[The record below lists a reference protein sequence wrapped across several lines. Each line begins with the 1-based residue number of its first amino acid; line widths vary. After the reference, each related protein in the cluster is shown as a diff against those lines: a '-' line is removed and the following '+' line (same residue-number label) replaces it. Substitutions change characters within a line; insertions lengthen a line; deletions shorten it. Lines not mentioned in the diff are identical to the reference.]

1 VLTRLADGT
10 PILIRPIREDDKQL
24 LASGLDR
31 LSEES
36 RQMRFLSAK
45 PRFTSRELRYL
56 TEVDGV
62 DHIAYV
68 ALRGDAPRELVAVAR
83 LVRRPDRPDRAEVA
97 VTVGDPW
104 QHKGLG
110 TVLGN
115 VLATAA
121 RDRGV
126 RWLDAT
132 MAAENAAA
140 HRLFAHIS
148 SQLELAR
155 VGGVD
160 ELSADLAAA

>member
-1 VLTRLADGT
+1 V
-10 PILIRPIREDDKQL
+10 K
-24 LASGLDR
+24 
-31 LSEES
+31 
-36 RQMRFLSAK
+36 
-45 PRFTSRELRYL
+45 
-56 TEVDGV
+56 
-62 DHIAYV
+62 
-68 ALRGDAPRELVAVAR
+68 
-83 LVRRPDRPDRAEVA
+83 RPDRAEVA

-126 RWLDAT
+126 RWLEAT
-132 MAAENAAA
+132 MAADNDAA